1 MALTKGQI
9 KGLKREEKNAE
20 DTQTL
25 SEVAYQ
31 IMEAGDKE
39 WAKKVYKKAE
49 GKAAESYELIRL
61 AGESLCQELDDKEW
75 AKKVYKKAEAKADF
89 YDLCDLAAS
98 IHENL
103 GDKEYIK
110 TIYKQAEE
118 KAESSP
124 SLLGPIVDFYC
135 LAEQIDKKLGDKEWV
150 KKIYKKA
157 EVMSGDSVDFRALAA
172 SIYKVL
178 GDKKWAKS
186 IYTKAEN
193 KAESKEEI
201 RNLAQSI
208 LDNLK
213 DHKWSN
219 NLYKRAPLTKDEIKE
234 FEEAEKEAG
243 DFDDLKY
250 IADQIADAGDKD
262 WAKTVY
268 KKLGNNADTYY
279 ELCKLGESSLYH
291 LGDIEWAKKLYRK
304 AEGKAGDCYDFRTLA
319 ENICEVFGDK
329 EWAKKVYKKA
339 ETKIEEFVEFSFLA
353 DSIYE
358 KLGDKVLLGKIYKK
372 AEFVAESS
380 NDFRGLAESIAEKI
394 GDKDWTK
401 KVFKKAEE
409 KAVEVRE
416 LNNLVESIHDNLGD
430 KRWTKLLGQKTK
442 ELEGKEFSEVNDHA
456 DGPESMQA
464 KIVLPECTLDYEIVH
479 RKDIESIDKLLP
491 FIKSFTERKDHLT
504 DYDECHWW
512 GESLLIA
519 DDIASIETEDGIYIG
534 CETDKKGNLLPK
546 VKKNEILF
554 VYYHIYGKSHYN
566 IQLMNAED
574 TVYLETKQLGEFDF
588 IESFKQDGE
597 ELDIEG
603 SGADHSEGNSLGL
616 LSNKNEELKVINTS
630 ELYNACEED
639 DDVFMKKASEAIFK
653 ILQGQGNTEKNKIK
667 KNKITKK
674 KSAKKANRN
683 PSSSKSNISGKTFV
697 VTGTL
702 KSYSR
707 AQIKEIIE
715 SLEGKVTG
723 SVSSKTDFVVVGDDP
738 GSKADKA
745 KKLGV
750 KILNE
755 EAFITLVGK

>member
-1 MALTKGQI
+1 M
-9 KGLKREEKNAE
+9 
-20 DTQTL
+20 
-25 SEVAYQ
+25 
-31 IMEAGDKE
+31 
-39 WAKKVYKKAE
+39 
-49 GKAAESYELIRL
+49 
-61 AGESLCQELDDKEW
+61 
-75 AKKVYKKAEAKADF
+75 
-89 YDLCDLAAS
+89 
-98 IHENL
+98 
-103 GDKEYIK
+103 
-110 TIYKQAEE
+110 
-118 KAESSP
+118 
-124 SLLGPIVDFYC
+124 
-135 LAEQIDKKLGDKEWV
+135 
-150 KKIYKKA
+150 
-157 EVMSGDSVDFRALAA
+157 
-172 SIYKVL
+172 
-178 GDKKWAKS
+178 
-186 IYTKAEN
+186 
-193 KAESKEEI
+193 
-201 RNLAQSI
+201 
-208 LDNLK
+208 
-213 DHKWSN
+213 
-219 NLYKRAPLTKDEIKE
+219 
-234 FEEAEKEAG
+234 
-243 DFDDLKY
+243 KY